1 MTPVEKILRD
11 IGPARTG
18 RLVTALTQSLNS
30 SPQAARQR
38 LSRTDV
44 PILRHSE
51 ILPKREAFFYL
62 TDQHNSERYW
72 ENLLRDL
79 REANT
84 IYACAIDG
92 LDARGGIVPVDEFH
106 VVSGAPINLK
116 KQVPSVVVAKT
127 LIELGVMEE
136 KSIGDLGRCYVAK
149 YGGATSSLTLQMF
162 RSRRLVEGVML
173 DGLRMWMR
181 RNGVGSSDKIAI
193 RGEDHRLLVGQFKWD
208 LTGPSYLFPLRRKGI
223 LHGFVVADVFWEYQM
238 NAFHI
243 RYFLRKVQ
251 TYQQTSNSGLLFPV
265 LMATGF
271 TSDAIREGRKAGLML
286 TTPQNLFGMHVAE
299 ALDELLQTLLVAT
312 TNATVNEDSLYD
324 LLGRLSEID
333 GRAGNM
339 RGILFE
345 LMTAYIASQE
355 FGGTI
360 RMGVLHTNSANG
372 KSADL
377 DVVCVT
383 TPNAVHLIECKG
395 KGPGATVSL
404 KEVENWL
411 GKLPIMQNYV
421 ASQDE
426 LRERK
431 RNYAFWT
438 TGKFDADALAK
449 LDQEKEKRIRHPI
462 SWRDGKDM
470 RETVTNLKLR
480 TIGKALDEHFLR
492 HPLSSTAA

>member
-1 MTPVEKILRD
+1 M
-11 IGPARTG
+11 
-18 RLVTALTQSLNS
+18 VTALAQSLNS

-38 LSRTDV
+38 LSRADF
-44 PILRHSE
+44 PIQRHSG

-62 TDQHNSERYW
+62 AGQHDGERYW
-72 ENLLRDL
+72 QNLLRDL
-79 REANT
+79 REANA

-92 LDARGGIVPVDEFH
+92 LAARGGVVPVDEFH
-106 VVSGAPINLK
+106 VVSGAPVNLR
-116 KQVPSVVVAKT
+116 KQVPSVVVAKR

-136 KSIGDLGRCYVAK
+136 KSIGDLGSCYVANS
-149 YGGATSSLTLQMF
+149 GPVMSPLTPQMF

-193 RGEDHRLLVGQFKWD
+193 RGEDHRLMVGQFKWD
-208 LTGPSYLFPLRRKGI
+208 LTGPCYLFPLRRQNT

-238 NAFHI
+238 STFHI

-265 LMATGF
+265 LMARGF
-271 TSDAIREGRKAGLML
+271 TNDAFREGRKAGLML
-286 TTPQNLFGMHVAE
+286 TTPQNLFGIHVAE
-299 ALDELLQTLLVAT
+299 ALDELLQTLQVAT
-312 TNATVNEDSLYD
+312 TNATVNEERLYD

-333 GRAGNM
+333 GRARNM

-345 LMTAYIASQE
+345 LIAAYIASQE
-355 FGGTI
+355 FGGAI
-360 RMGVLHTNSANG
+360 KMGVLHTHSANG

-383 TPNAVHLIECKG
+383 PPNTVHLIECKG

-411 GKLPIMQNYV
+411 GKLPIMQDYV
-421 ASQDE
+421 ASQEE
-426 LRERK
+426 LRERN

-438 TGKFDADALAK
+438 TGQFEADARAK
-449 LDQEKEKRIRHPI
+449 LDQEKENRIKHPI

-470 RETVTNLKLR
+470 RETVTSLRLK
-480 TIGKALDEHFLR
+480 TIGDALNEHFLR
-492 HPLSSTAA
+492 HPLSN